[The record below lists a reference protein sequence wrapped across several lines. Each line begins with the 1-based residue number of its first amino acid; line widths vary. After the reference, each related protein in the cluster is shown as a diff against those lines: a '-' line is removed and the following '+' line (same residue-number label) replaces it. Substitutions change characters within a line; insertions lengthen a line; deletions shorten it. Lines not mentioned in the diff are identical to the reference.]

1 MWGWLKGDRK
11 KAEEQVVQP
20 VIRSDAEYLRLL
32 NDLLDRLAVEPGYAT
47 LMAWSIMQGVKEG
60 ELAI

>member
-20 VIRSDAEYLRLL
+20 VTRSDGEYLRLL
-32 NDLLDRLAVEPGYAT
+32 NDLLDRLALEPGYAT
-47 LMAWSIMQGVKEG
+47 LMAWSIGGVKEG
-60 ELAI
+60 ELAV

>member
-20 VIRSDAEYLRLL
+20 VTRSDAEYLRLL

-47 LMAWSIMQGVKEG
+47 LMAWSIVQG
-60 ELAI
+60 